1 MRKRVVVLMCL
12 AAVVALCAWR
22 CGDDG
27 KDYAPQALEAERR
40 SSQARQELAE
50 TREEL
55 AGQKAELRR
64 ADEKLSATDEALRG
78 RDRELARERASR
90 LAAES
95 RVESTREDVFVLICV
110 AFGAS
115 LVALVLAFLT
125 LRERRSRRALLR
137 LFLWLTKEAR
147 DDRKQT

>member
-1 MRKRVVVLMCL
+1 M
-12 AAVVALCAWR
+12 
-22 CGDDG
+22 DDG
-27 KDYAPQALEAERR
+27 
-40 SSQARQELAE
+40 
-50 TREEL
+50 
-55 AGQKAELRR
+55 LRR

-78 RDRELARERASR
+78 RDRQLARERASR
-90 LAAES
+90 LAAET
-95 RVESTREDVFVLICV
+95 RVESAREDAFVLICV